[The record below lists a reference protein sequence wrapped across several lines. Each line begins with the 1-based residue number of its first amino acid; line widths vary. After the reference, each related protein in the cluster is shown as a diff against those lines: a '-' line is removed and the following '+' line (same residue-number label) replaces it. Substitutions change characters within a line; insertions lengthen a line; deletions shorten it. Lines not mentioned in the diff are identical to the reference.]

1 MICEWQNRKWVFSY
15 LRFRNGERRI
25 RRWRDSLQE
34 FHQYSDISFACKTN
48 ICRLVEL
55 YCYIYVKKQFDYTKL
70 TRETEK
76 ELGEKDCTFNEKEEK
91 SSTHL
96 CSHFTN
102 LDSRHP
108 YHITGPILVFQFK
121 QKVWGY
127 RTLFFCVL
135 AECELVFIRNFFCTW
150 KWGFFS

>member
-1 MICEWQNRKWVFSY
+1 MICEWQSRKWVFSY

-76 ELGEKDCTFNEKEEK
+76 ELGEKDCIFNEKEENL
-91 SSTHL
+91 SSTISMFSFHE
-96 CSHFTN
+96 SWQYTISIPVN
-102 LDSRHP
+102 Q
-108 YHITGPILVFQFK
+108 PIFSFSYLILE
-121 QKVWGY
+121 GA
-127 RTLFFCVL
+127 R
-135 AECELVFIRNFFCTW
+135 AEKAKSIKKTADED
-150 KWGFFS
+150 

>member
-15 LRFRNGERRI
+15 LRCRNGERRI

-48 ICRLVEL
+48 ICRLVEV

-76 ELGEKDCTFNEKEEK
+76 ELGEKDCIFNEKEENL

-102 LDSRHP
+102 LDNIYP
-108 YHITGPILVFQFK
+108 YSIPYVSEST
-121 QKVWGY
+121 
-127 RTLFFCVL
+127 
-135 AECELVFIRNFFCTW
+135 AD
-150 KWGFFS
+150 FSISIQAKSVRIVYIFLLRFSWMWIGLYS